1 MNYTPPQPFDLK
13 VFFLTALVLSN
24 ATFADDGTNL
34 DKRAVAARAHTA
46 PIIDGRLDDA
56 AWAEATVIDDLLQLK
71 PVEYDPPTERTQFLL
86 MYDEDYLYIAA
97 RAFDSNPERIT
108 AKMLR
113 QGGGLR
119 DEDRIKIV
127 LSPFNDKRSGY
138 AFLINP
144 NGSRFDGIYK
154 DNNFEGNWNG
164 IWLGES
170 QINSDGWTTEIAIP
184 FKTLSFVEN
193 ADWGINL
200 TREVTR
206 KREEAAWTSRNRTAN
221 PSIVGTLTGLTG
233 LSQGV
238 GLDVVPALSVTNS
251 RDYETGIDE
260 TNSEPSLDV
269 FYKLTPSLNAALTI
283 NTDFSATEV
292 DNRQVNLTRFGLFF
306 PEKRDFFLRESDIF
320 EFGGIAGDNNNETF
334 SRADRE
340 SGRPY
345 FSRRIGLSSTGQ
357 PVDLEVGG
365 KVSGR
370 VGRWNIGVQAI
381 RQAEFE
387 DIDATDI
394 FVTRISAN
402 IFEESMAGF
411 IVTDGDPRSNLDN
424 TLVGFDYLYRNTRL
438 AQGRQFKADLW
449 YQQTDTTGLDGD
461 DAAFGAAFSMPNNT
475 GWRGGA
481 AYKEIQQNFNPA
493 VGFISRSGI
502 RQSSADLGYTF
513 RPNGAI
519 VDSVESN
526 VSAQRIDLIDGDMQS
541 QSVVIQPFKIRG
553 SVNDELGFEYKM
565 EKENL
570 LNPFE
575 ISDGIII
582 PAGNYSFD
590 SAEVGIKSS
599 GHRVIDVGL
608 EYSAGEFFDGDIQS
622 FKAEFGWRPSMH
634 FRLKMAYRVDD
645 VELPQGDFITR
656 LASTEI
662 EAVFSNTLSWVN
674 LVQYDNVSDSIGL
687 SSRVH
692 WTPQAGR
699 NVFFVVN
706 HNYAERISDGD
717 FHSTNTDVT
726 IKADYTFRF

>member
-1 MNYTPPQPFDLK
+1 MNYFSTQLA
-13 VFFLTALVLSN
+13 VFKRLFLVILIISNVALG
-24 ATFADDGTNL
+24 ADGVNL
-34 DKRAVAARAHTA
+34 EKTAVAARADSA
-46 PIIDGRLDDA
+46 PVIDGVLDDA
-56 AWAEATVIDDLLQLK
+56 VWADATVIKDLLQLK
-71 PVEYDPPTERTQFLL
+71 PVEYDPPTERTEFLI

-97 RAFDSNPERIT
+97 RAFDSNPELIT

-144 NGSRFDGIYK
+144 NGSRYDGIYK

-184 FKTLSFVEN
+184 YKTLSFVEN

-200 TREVTR
+200 TREVSR

-238 GLDVVPALSVTNS
+238 GLDVVPAVSVTNS
-251 RDYETGIDE
+251 RNYDTGLDE

-370 VGRWNIGVQAI
+370 IGRWNIGVQAI

-394 FVTRISAN
+394 FVSRISAN
-402 IFEESMAGF
+402 ILEESTVGF

-438 AQGRQFKADLW
+438 PQGRQFKADLW
-449 YQQTDTTGLDGD
+449 YQQTDTTGFDGD
-461 DAAFGAAFSMPNNT
+461 NAAFGATFSMPNNT

-481 AYKEIQQNFNPA
+481 AYKEVQENFFPA

-502 RQSSADLGYTF
+502 RQSSADVGYTF
-513 RPNGAI
+513 RLNGAL
-519 VDSVESN
+519 VDSVESS

-541 QSVVIQPFKIRG
+541 QSIVIQPFKIRG
-553 SVNDELGFEYKM
+553 SVNDELSFEYKM
-565 EKENL
+565 DKENL

-575 ISDGIII
+575 ISPGITI
-582 PAGNYSFD
+582 PVGNYSFD
-590 SAEVGIKSS
+590 SAELRVKSS
-599 GHRVIDVGL
+599 GHRVTNA
-608 EYSAGEFFDGDIQS
+608 EFKYAAGEFFDGDIQS
-622 FKAEFGWRPSMH
+622 FETKLGWRPSKH
-634 FRLKMAYRVDD
+634 FRLEMAYRIDD
-645 VELPQGDFITR
+645 VKLPQGDFTTR
-656 LASTEI
+656 LASTEF

-706 HNYAERISDGD
+706 HNYAERITDGN

>member
-1 MNYTPPQPFDLK
+1 MNYFSLQLFDFKQLI
-13 VFFLTALVLSN
+13 VVILILSN
-24 ATFADDGTNL
+24 AALGADSAILEKT
-34 DKRAVAARAHTA
+34 AVAARAKSA
-46 PIIDGRLDDA
+46 PVIDGRLDDA
-56 AWAEATVIDDLLQLK
+56 AWATATVIDDFLQLK
-71 PVEYDPPTERTQFLL
+71 PVEYDPPTERIQFLL

-97 RAFDSNPERIT
+97 RAFDSEPELIT

-138 AFLINP
+138 GFLINP

-154 DNNFEGNWNG
+154 DNDFEGDWNG

-200 TREVTR
+200 TREVSR
-206 KREEAAWTSRNRTAN
+206 KREEVAWTSRNRTAN
-221 PSIVGTLTGLTG
+221 PSIVGTLTGLTD

-238 GLDVVPALSVTNS
+238 GVDIVPAVSVTNS
-251 RDYETGIDE
+251 RNYDTGVEETD
-260 TNSEPSLDV
+260 SEPSLDV

-320 EFGGIAGDNNNETF
+320 EFGGIGGDGRNQTF

-357 PVDLEVGG
+357 PVDLEVGA
-365 KVSGR
+365 KISGR
-370 VGRWNIGVQAI
+370 IGRWNIGAQAI

-394 FVTRISAN
+394 FVSRISAN
-402 IFEESMAGF
+402 IFEESTAGF

-424 TLVGFDYLYRNTRL
+424 TLVGFDFLYRNTRL

-449 YQQTDTTGLDGD
+449 YQQTDTTGFDGD
-461 DAAFGAAFSMPNNT
+461 DAAFGATFSMPNNT

-481 AYKEIQQNFNPA
+481 AYKEIQQNFYPA

-502 RQSSADLGYTF
+502 RQASADVAYTF
-513 RPNGAI
+513 RPNGAL
-519 VDSVESN
+519 VDSIQSG
-526 VSAQRIDLIDGDMQS
+526 VSAKRIDLIDGDMQS
-541 QSVVIQPFKIRG
+541 QSVRIQLFDIRSISNDRL
-553 SVNDELGFEYKM
+553 SVDYEM

-582 PAGNYSFD
+582 PAGNYSFG
-590 SAEVGIKSS
+590 SAEIGIESS
-599 GHRVIDVGL
+599 GHRVIDVGF
-608 EYSAGEFFDGDIQS
+608 EYGAGEFFDGDIQS
-622 FKAEFGWRPSMH
+622 FEAKLGWRPSKH
-634 FRLKMAYRVDD
+634 FRLNMAYQVDD
-645 VELPQGDFITR
+645 VKLPQGDFTTR
-656 LASTEI
+656 LSSTEF

-674 LVQYDNVSDSIGL
+674 LIQYDNVSDSIGL

-717 FHSTNTDVT
+717 FHSTNSDVT